1 MMDYGTCI
9 NAPGASQEGCVQPIF
24 DTFAANCPD
33 GSLSDA
39 MKEACD
45 MTSFEFEDFALDIAE
60 ELDSTASAYGLRG
73 STIEE
78 E

>member
-1 MMDYGTCI
+1 MRRA
-9 NAPGASQEGCVQPIF
+9 APKKDVYSQF
-24 DTFAANCPD
+24 FYCPD
-33 GSLSDA
+33 GSLYDA

-45 MTSFEFEDFALDIAE
+45 MTSFGFEDFALDIAE